1 MTQWWMNLTHQCGIH
16 WMDVQYDS
24 VVDEPHPTSVASTG
38 WMPVMTQLW
47 MNLTLQRTTHWMD
60 GWMPVMSYY
69 NSVVDEIHPP
79 STGWMPI
86 LSHLVDEPQ
95 LTYNILVSPW

>member
-1 MTQWWMNLTHQCGIH
+1 
-16 WMDVQYDS
+16 
-24 VVDEPHPTSVASTG
+24 
-38 WMPVMTQLW
+38 
-47 MNLTLQRTTHWMD
+47 MD

-79 STGWMPI
+79 STGWMPMPI
-86 LSHLVDEPQ
+86 LTQLVDEPQ

>member
-1 MTQWWMNLTHQCGIH
+1 MPIMTQRWMKLTPPV
-16 WMDVQYDS
+16 W
-24 VVDEPHPTSVASTG
+24 HPLDG
-38 WMPVMTQLW
+38 
-47 MNLTLQRTTHWMD
+47 WMD

-86 LSHLVDEPQ
+86 LTQLVDEPQ
-95 LTYNILVSPW
+95 LTSNIWFHLGNPPFFL